1 MPPGLRP
8 TQSAGP
14 LLDES
19 LRLALPGAW
28 AIPVKATPQ
37 RAASSRSPGLAP
49 GLLAARYIAASR
61 KSHRIEWKVRAAA
74 KDSQWKRPY
83 ISSRVQGG
91 RFAVPLRHRR

>member
-1 MPPGLRP
+1 MPPDLRP

-28 AIPVKATPQ
+28 AIPAKATPR
-37 RAASSRSPGLAP
+37 RAASSRSPGFAP
-49 GLLAARYIAASR
+49 GLLPAWYIAASR
-61 KSHRIEWKVRAAA
+61 QIHRIEWKVRAAV
-74 KDSQWKRPY
+74 KDSQWKRPR

-91 RFAVPLRHRR
+91 RFAAPLRHRR